1 MNRILWK
8 NKEYEA
14 EIMIHKRVDNL
25 VIVLY
30 ELDSEDFP
38 DCIVVSL
45 PLEDLEYGEIGINSF
60 GENLGMI
67 NALMDAEVVEH
78 PHRYLLIPIKDMKQT
93 VPIVR
98 LKHSFTNLLGYKI
111 TQSKQ
116 KSQDVSNSAR
126 PAAKWK

>member
-1 MNRILWK
+1 MNKVLWK
-8 NKEYEA
+8 EKEYKV
-14 EIMIHKRVDNL
+14 EIMTHKRLDNL

-30 ELDSEDFP
+30 ELDSEDLP

-78 PHRYLLIPIKDMKQT
+78 PHRYLLIPIKDIRQT
-93 VPIVR
+93 VPVVR

-111 TQSKQ
+111 PEPKQ
-116 KSQDVSNSAR
+116 KSQGMANSAR
-126 PAAKWK
+126 PAK

>member
-1 MNRILWK
+1 MNKILWK
-8 NKEYEA
+8 DKEYEV
-14 EIMIHKRVDNL
+14 EIMIHKRVNNL

-38 DCIVVSL
+38 IVVSL

-78 PHRYLLIPIKDMKQT
+78 PHRYLLIPIKDIKQT
-93 VPIVR
+93 VPVVR
-98 LKHSFTNLLGYKI
+98 LKHSFVNLLGYKI
-111 TQSKQ
+111 PELKQ
-116 KSQDVSNSAR
+116 KSQSMSNSAR
-126 PAAKWK
+126 PAAK

>member
-1 MNRILWK
+1 MNKILWK
-8 NKEYEA
+8 DKEYEA
-14 EIMIHKRVDNL
+14 EIMIHKRLNNL

-78 PHRYLLIPIKDMKQT
+78 PHRYLLIPIKDIRQT

-98 LKHSFTNLLGYKI
+98 LKHSFVNLLGYKI
-111 TQSKQ
+111 PELKQ
-116 KSQDVSNSAR
+116 KSQSMSNSAR
-126 PAAKWK
+126 PAAK

>member
-45 PLEDLEYGEIGINSF
+45 PLENLEYGEIGINSF

-111 TQSKQ
+111 PEPKQ

-126 PAAKWK
+126 PAAK

>member
-1 MNRILWK
+1 MNKVLWK
-8 NKEYEA
+8 DKEYKV

-78 PHRYLLIPIKDMKQT
+78 PHRYLLIPIKDIRQT
-93 VPIVR
+93 VPVVR

-111 TQSKQ
+111 PESKQ
-116 KSQDVSNSAR
+116 NSQGVANSAG
-126 PAAKWK
+126 PAAK

>member
-1 MNRILWK
+1 MNKVLWK
-8 NKEYEA
+8 DKEYKV
-14 EIMIHKRVDNL
+14 EIMVHKRIDNL

-45 PLEDLEYGEIGINSF
+45 PLENLEYGEIGINSF

-67 NALMDAEVVEH
+67 NALMDAEIIEP
-78 PHRYLLIPIKDMKQT
+78 PHRYLFILVKDTRET

-111 TQSKQ
+111 PEPKQ
-116 KSQDVSNSAR
+116 KSQGMANSAR
-126 PAAKWK
+126 PAAK